1 MSDLRIRGGSSS
13 GDSSLNSTTNVLH
26 FIEKVESTLFVYL
39 YPCLIEYSL
48 MSVTVFYIMWRNVG
62 KNKKP
67 THVNFS
73 HRHVYTLNCSRASR
87 GLLVGGI
94 ILLLTVITLIP
105 DYVLSPASAIPITH
119 VTELVLL
126 LIAFVTVCLAFSFT
140 TKLYYDCEAHVNFF
154 DQILILVTT
163 VGDFAYSF
171 FGLFAAIFIES
182 YSINIP
188 RAVEVA
194 INLLAIFQTF
204 VQSGFILDTLKRR
217 LTTSK
222 EIREKPGRELITAL
236 LLINLSKQPMLTFS
250 SKGKTRGTVKM
261 TFSVFVRDTHPQVV
275 DSNRAKVIV

>member
-1 MSDLRIRGGSSS
+1 MLGR
-13 GDSSLNSTTNVLH
+13 
-26 FIEKVESTLFVYL
+26 K
-39 YPCLIEYSL
+39 
-48 MSVTVFYIMWRNVG
+48 
-62 KNKKP
+62 KKP
-67 THVNFS
+67 NHVNFG

-119 VTELVLL
+119 ITELVLL
-126 LIAFVTVCLAFSFT
+126 LIAFVVVCLAFSFT
-140 TKLYYDCEAHVNFF
+140 TKLYYDDDAHVNFF

-188 RAVEVA
+188 RAVEVT

-204 VQSGFILDTLKRR
+204 VQSGFILDALRRR
-217 LTTSK
+217 LITSK

-236 LLINLSKQPMLTFS
+236 LLINLSKQQNALFLRKERREERWEWHS
-250 SKGKTRGTVKM
+250 
-261 TFSVFVRDTHPQVV
+261 SVFVRVSHRRYWIITE
-275 DSNRAKVIV
+275 RR